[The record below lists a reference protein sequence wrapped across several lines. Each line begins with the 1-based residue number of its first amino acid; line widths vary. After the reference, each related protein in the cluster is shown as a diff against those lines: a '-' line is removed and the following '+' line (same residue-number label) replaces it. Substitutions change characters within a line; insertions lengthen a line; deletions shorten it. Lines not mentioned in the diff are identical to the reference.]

1 MKVRTIRYIIKDG
14 VLNTYKNK
22 LMSLASISISAAAII
37 IFGIFILFL
46 INLRH
51 NTEILKQ
58 QPELE
63 VFCEYELSDAQV
75 KQVELEIQKIEGIKE
90 YSIVTKSQAFEK
102 FKEKLGDD
110 SDILEGYD
118 ENLLPVSF
126 IIKLDNYGSTTSS
139 NIIESLKRISG
150 VRKVS
155 YFKELS
161 DFLFK
166 FTKWINLIS
175 GVLVAIL
182 LIFSVS
188 VIANTIKLTVFARR
202 KEISIM
208 KYIGATDWFIR
219 WPFIVEGV
227 LIGLGGAVIAYLLTR
242 FGYSTIE
249 SRFNSDLSTISISF
263 IKIVSLEE
271 VNSLLMLCYALL
283 GSIVGAAG
291 SVISIRKYL
300 RV

>member
-14 VLNTYKNK
+14 ILNTYKNK

-126 IIKLDNYGSTTSS
+126 IIKLDSYDSAVSS

-175 GVLVAIL
+175 GALVAIL

-188 VIANTIKLTVFARR
+188 IIANTIKLTVFARR

-271 VNSLLMLCYALL
+271 VSSLLMLCYALL

>member
-1 MKVRTIRYIIKDG
+1 
-14 VLNTYKNK
+14 
-22 LMSLASISISAAAII
+22 
-37 IFGIFILFL
+37 
-46 INLRH
+46 
-51 NTEILKQ
+51 
-58 QPELE
+58 

-242 FGYSTIE
+242 FMKNG
-249 SRFNSDLSTISISF
+249 
-263 IKIVSLEE
+263 IK
-271 VNSLLMLCYALL
+271 
-283 GSIVGAAG
+283 
-291 SVISIRKYL
+291 
-300 RV
+300 